1 MNFQIRPG
9 YGDKPRAYDL
19 NTGEQL
25 NVQRRSLGGYDI
37 TRY

>member
-1 MNFQIRPG
+1 MAF
-9 YGDKPRAYDL
+9 GDKPRAYDL